1 MAKQEI
7 QEQEIKV
14 EETTK
19 EEKENIEYEDEE
31 ILTPENKAILKKLI
45 KTEWWEIVTKMI
57 KELSKTAEDEILK
70 QAKAYSAVKSHGYT
84 IYDIQGAWLDGLNKI
99 TEILDAISK
108 EDEVKKAVE
117 EVNTAEEQKIK

>member
-19 EEKENIEYEDEE
+19 EENIEYEDEE
-31 ILTPENKAILKKLI
+31 ILTPENKANHKKLI

-99 TEILDAISK
+99 TESLDAISK